1 MTANYR
7 ETTTTGTTWT
17 RCTRVVVNNDLNE
30 QPYVLFFEQ
39 QVFNMGGQ
47 QILKD
52 LGVLRQ
58 NFDPDG
64 VILPLIN
71 PQTGEATGATITQA
85 EAYAVLYSAYIQ
97 AAMARDAEEMSGV

>member
-39 QVFNMGGQ
+39 QVFNVGGSMV
-47 QILKD
+47 KD

-58 NFDPDG
+58 NFDPEA
-64 VILPLIN
+64 VIPLIN

-85 EAYAVLYSAYIQ
+85 EAYAVLYSAYLQ
-97 AAMARDAEEMSGV
+97 AAMARDAEDAGNG

>member
-1 MTANYR
+1 MTANYK

-17 RCTRVVVNNDLNE
+17 RCTRVVVNNDFGEL
-30 QPYVLFFEQ
+30 PYVLFFEQ
-39 QVFNMGGQ
+39 QVFNVGGSMVR
-47 QILKD
+47 D

-64 VILPLIN
+64 VIPLIN

-85 EAYAVLYSAYIQ
+85 EAYAVLYSAYLQ
-97 AAMARDAEEMSGV
+97 AAMARDAEEGGHD